1 MKLSLCF
8 SLLGPALSN
17 GKWGS
22 CPQEPGLRAASIARR
37 SKESQRG
44 REEKEGEKEKRT

>member
-8 SLLGPALSN
+8 SLLRPALSN

-22 CPQEPGLRAASIARR
+22 CPQEPCLRAASIARR

-44 REEKEGEKEKRT
+44 REEKEGEEEKRT